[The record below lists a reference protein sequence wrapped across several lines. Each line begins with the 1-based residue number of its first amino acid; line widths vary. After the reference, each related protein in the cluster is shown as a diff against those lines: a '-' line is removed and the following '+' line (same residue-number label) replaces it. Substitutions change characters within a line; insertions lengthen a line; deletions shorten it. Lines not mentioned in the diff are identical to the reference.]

1 MKAFWEGLWTKNPVL
16 VLALGLVPAVAATT
30 TAANGLALGLIT
42 AVILVIAA
50 FINWLLVPHVPDNAR
65 TAVKLLVLIVL
76 VVAAYS
82 VLLGQNPA
90 MVSSLGIFLPLIAFS
105 DLLLHQGEGTDGL
118 TQVVLGACGRGLGFT
133 AVLLVL
139 GIIREFLGSGS
150 IFGQQIVEGA
160 LPPLALAASVPGGM
174 VVLGLLMAFVNLVS
188 KRGGELHD

>member
-1 MKAFWEGLWTKNPVL
+1 M
-16 VLALGLVPAVAATT
+16 
-30 TAANGLALGLIT
+30 
-42 AVILVIAA
+42 ILVIAA

-90 MVSSLGIFLPLIAFS
+90 IVSSLGIFLPLIAFS